1 MGRVCEETGRKFEF
15 KLRAIFY
22 LFIYGRASEVH
33 ACRPARLRLYVI
45 VAEVGRVLDTDTLT
59 ACWSAHAMVRAGRAH
74 SGAYF
79 RFFYISCMEI

>member
-1 MGRVCEETGRKFEF
+1 MRPLVPKKPAGSLSLNFVLFFYFFKKKLYMLMGRVCEETGRKFEF

-45 VAEVGRVLDTDTLT
+45 VAEVGRVLD
-59 ACWSAHAMVRAGRAH
+59 
-74 SGAYF
+74 
-79 RFFYISCMEI
+79 E